1 MFRKKLIANLF
12 IYIFIISLSSP
23 LILSSET
30 RALTS
35 GFRLDTPQVKAFDQ
49 SLLKLNNTGDPNKIN
64 ERVEAMLD
72 YQVTPGDIYLLVIE
86 PPERDNSFPTDFF
99 LTLQSNYDLQ
109 VPFLGTL
116 NIKEKFFQDVRTEI
130 LREIK
135 KQMPLRF
142 ISFNIYQLSEFDVFI
157 YGGVVN
163 PGIYTANPLTR
174 ISDIIN
180 RAGGSQP
187 GSSLRRVELVRT
199 EKTQYLDLSRFSTL
213 GELSSNPTLKS
224 NDKINVMR
232 AQRLVTITGEI
243 NFPGK
248 YDLLNGENLIE
259 LIHFAGNFSTDAD
272 VENLFIRRK
281 EEINPY
287 ILNAADKD
295 YEFILQNGDSVTIKP
310 KFKPEKMVTV
320 EGALFG
326 EPLYGNEVKK
336 IPQDN
341 LSFKVPYI
349 LGMTALNLLDDFG
362 GPTPLAQ
369 AKDSFIIRSATKE
382 RVPINAYKLWETRE
396 DRYNLSIEPGDLF
409 YIPLKDKTVLVKGEV
424 DNPQLI
430 QHQQGQS
437 IDYYLK
443 AAGGL
448 TDDGTNLFSIIDNNN
463 SISKGTLNT
472 IPEPGSTIIAEKN
485 FWATANTL
493 FSDISSLATVVTA
506 LIATYNIIAGLF

>member
-1 MFRKKLIANLF
+1 
-12 IYIFIISLSSP
+12 
-23 LILSSET
+23 
-30 RALTS
+30 
-35 GFRLDTPQVKAFDQ
+35 
-49 SLLKLNNTGDPNKIN
+49 
-64 ERVEAMLD
+64 
-72 YQVTPGDIYLLVIE
+72 
-86 PPERDNSFPTDFF
+86 
-99 LTLQSNYDLQ
+99 
-109 VPFLGTL
+109 
-116 NIKEKFFQDVRTEI
+116 
-130 LREIK
+130 
-135 KQMPLRF
+135 
-142 ISFNIYQLSEFDVFI
+142 
-157 YGGVVN
+157 
-163 PGIYTANPLTR
+163 
-174 ISDIIN
+174 
-180 RAGGSQP
+180 
-187 GSSLRRVELVRT
+187 
-199 EKTQYLDLSRFSTL
+199 
-213 GELSSNPTLKS
+213 
-224 NDKINVMR
+224 
-232 AQRLVTITGEI
+232 
-243 NFPGK
+243 
-248 YDLLNGENLIE
+248 
-259 LIHFAGNFSTDAD
+259 
-272 VENLFIRRK
+272 
-281 EEINPY
+281 
-287 ILNAADKD
+287 
-295 YEFILQNGDSVTIKP
+295 
-310 KFKPEKMVTV
+310 MVTV